1 MLVIMIKGMN
11 SIELIKDYKRNI
23 HKWYFIAA
31 ADIVFALIIAFV
43 NFKVPD
49 TVMMSLI
56 ILYCSIGT
64 AYSKYCQD
72 SWISF
77 TV

>member
-1 MLVIMIKGMN
+1 MN
-11 SIELIKDYKRNI
+11 DEPDY
-23 HKWYFIAA
+23 
-31 ADIVFALIIAFV
+31 
-43 NFKVPD
+43 
-49 TVMMSLI
+49 
-56 ILYCSIGT
+56 LYCSIGT